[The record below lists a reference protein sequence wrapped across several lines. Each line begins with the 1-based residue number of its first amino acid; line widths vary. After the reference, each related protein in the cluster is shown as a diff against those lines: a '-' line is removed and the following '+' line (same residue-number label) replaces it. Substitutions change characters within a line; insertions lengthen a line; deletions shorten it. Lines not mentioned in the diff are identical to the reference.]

1 MTESV
6 DFDATLWRPDAKG
19 ASTFITL
26 PFDVKALFGRS
37 RCPVRVTINDHCW
50 RTTTQV
56 HGDAFHIVVNGEAR
70 AATGAEPGAT
80 VHVRVRKDDT
90 VRTVDVPPELAM
102 ALRSNGAAKEAFE
115 AMPASHRREYARWVG
130 EAQQPGTRVRRAAAA
145 VEKLKAGVRR
155 KSA

>member
-6 DFDATLWRPDAKG
+6 DFEATLWRPDARG

-26 PFDVKALFGRS
+26 PFDAKALFGRA
-37 RCPVRVTINDHCW
+37 RCPVRVTVNDHTW

-56 HGDAFHIVVNGEAR
+56 YGDAFHIVVNAEVR
-70 AATGAEPGAT
+70 AATGAEPGST

-102 ALRSNGAAKEAFE
+102 ALRGDPAAKEGFE
-115 AMPASHRREYARWVG
+115 AMSASHRREYARWV
-130 EAQQPGTRVRRAAAA
+130 ADAKQPATRVRRAAAA
-145 VEKLKAGVRR
+145 VEKLKAGTRR
-155 KSA
+155 QSA

>member
-1 MTESV
+1 M
-6 DFDATLWRPDAKG
+6 
-19 ASTFITL
+19 
-26 PFDVKALFGRS
+26 LFRS
-37 RCPVRVTINDHCW
+37 
-50 RTTTQV
+50 
-56 HGDAFHIVVNGEAR
+56 
-70 AATGAEPGAT
+70 AT

-90 VRTVDVPPELAM
+90 VRTVDVPSELAM